1 MTSSIPF
8 RLPGLVTRV
17 ETHQVVSHISDQVAD
32 VVILSSLYNDDASCH
47 TRITGKEPY
56 A

>member
-1 MTSSIPF
+1 MTSSIQR
-8 RLPGLVTRV
+8 RLPGLMTRI

-32 VVILSSLYNDDASCH
+32 VVILASLYNDDASCH
-47 TRITGKEPY
+47 TRIIGKEPY